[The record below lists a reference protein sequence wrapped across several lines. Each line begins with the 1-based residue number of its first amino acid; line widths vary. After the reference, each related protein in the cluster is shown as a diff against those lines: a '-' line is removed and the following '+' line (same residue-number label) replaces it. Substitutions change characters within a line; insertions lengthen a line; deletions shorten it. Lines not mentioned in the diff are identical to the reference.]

1 MKAMRSSTRQRP
13 AAGFTLIEMLAV
25 LAIVA
30 TLVMA
35 AVPLQ
40 ELVVRR
46 AHEHTL
52 RKALRDL
59 RGALDE
65 HRRAVETGLLA
76 RGANGS
82 PWPAS
87 LQVLADGVP
96 LADAAGRAGDDVPRL
111 YLLRRLP
118 RDPLASPDLAAAE
131 TWALRSSTSPPD
143 NPQPGTDVFDVSSRS
158 AGTAL
163 DGTRFRDW

>member
-1 MKAMRSSTRQRP
+1 MNAGRQRP
-13 AAGFTLIEMLAV
+13 TAGFTLIEMIAV

-46 AHEHTL
+46 TQDQTL

-65 HRRAVETGLLA
+65 HRRAVETGLIA

-87 LQVLADGVP
+87 LQVLVDGVP
-96 LADAAGRAGDDVPRL
+96 LVDTGGRTADEAPRL

-118 RDPLASPDLAAAE
+118 RDPTAPFDLPAAQ
-131 TWALRSSTSPPD
+131 TWALRSSSSPPD
-143 NPQPGTDVFDVSSRS
+143 NPQPGADVFDVSSRS
-158 AGTAL
+158 EATAL
-163 DGTRFRDW
+163 DGTRLRDW